1 MSLSEVGALLGGVV
15 GLCTILGVML
25 GAALGPRAVKKDRRW
40 ELWWPGFASL
50 ITVPTWILTLYLDDI
65 FLVCTM
71 LAITIVVTTSFVA
84 LVLTS
89 IQSVLPAHL
98 RGMGMAGMMFASNLL
113 GVGAGPLLIG
123 LLSDA
128 LTQSLGDEALRYA
141 MIISTSI
148 IGWAA
153 IHFFF
158 AAKHLREEL
167 VL

>member
-1 MSLSEVGALLGGVV
+1 M
-15 GLCTILGVML
+15 
-25 GAALGPRAVKKDRRW
+25 
-40 ELWWPGFASL
+40 
-50 ITVPTWILTLYLDDI
+50 
-65 FLVCTM
+65 
-71 LAITIVVTTSFVA
+71 
-84 LVLTS
+84 
-89 IQSVLPAHL
+89 LPAHL

-153 IHFFF
+153 IHFLF